1 MNALEKIAAKKK
13 LASLLKKK
21 RSWKKPAAFALGGAA
36 LLAMNHHG
44 NKIIKA
50 EHEYMNR
57 PENIKRAN
65 NMLAT
70 YSKGLGKTPADL
82 SEKEF
87 SRGFRGIRSTLQDEF
102 IADYRKR

>member
-1 MNALEKIAAKKK
+1 MSYLEKIAAKKK
-13 LASLLKKK
+13 LAGLLKKK
-21 RSWKKPAAFALGGAA
+21 RSWKKSAAFALGGAA

-50 EHEYMNR
+50 EHEYLNR
-57 PENIKRAN
+57 PENLKRAN

-70 YSKGLGKTPADL
+70 YSKGLGKASSDL

-87 SRGFRGIRSTLQDEF
+87 SRALRGIRSTLQDEF
-102 IADYRKR
+102 MADYRKR